1 MELTSIYT
9 VPGRPAEDDGA
20 RGATVRELTPGAV
33 EAALALDLWEI
44 APGGCGPR
52 HAHPE
57 EHQCYVLAGAGE
69 YQGPEGAPVLPLR
82 DGAAFYVPAGERH
95 QVVNTGRTPL
105 RVLVATPLTVERP
118 AAAPAAAAAH
128 PAPTARASLQVV
140 FDGGS
145 RGNPGQGYGS
155 FVIMA
160 PGRKPNLVQKEY
172 TGMMTNNEAEY
183 ETLLEALRYIL
194 GTLEASGRDPK
205 GYALDLRG
213 DSELLIKQMKGEY
226 RTKNAA
232 LRERGE
238 MAHRLLRRFGEWHLT
253 WHPREESVA
262 LLGH

>member
-1 MELTSIYT
+1 MQLTNTLIAT
-9 VPGRPAEDDGA
+9 ARQVRGDGA
-20 RGATVRELTPGAV
+20 QDAQVRELTPTGV

-44 APGGCGPR
+44 AAGGCGPR

-57 EHQCYVLAGAGE
+57 EHQCYVLAGGGE
-69 YQGPEGAPVLPLR
+69 YHGPEGAPVLPLR
-82 DGAAFYVPAGERH
+82 EGAAFYVPAGERH

-105 RVLVATPLTVERP
+105 RVLVATPLAAERP
-118 AAAPAAAAAH
+118 ASALPTKPATRI
-128 PAPTARASLQVV
+128 PLQVV

-155 FVIMA
+155 FVILA

-172 TGMMTNNEAEY
+172 PGQMTNNQAEY
-183 ETLLEALRYIL
+183 ATLLEALRYIL
-194 GTLEASGRDPK
+194 ATLEGSGRDPQV
-205 GYALDLRG
+205 YELDIRG

-226 RTKNAA
+226 KTKDAT

-238 MAHRLLRRFGEWHLT
+238 EAHRLLRRFGQWHLT